1 MAMKRILVHLVP
13 LIVAATIVPG
23 AAHAQSPLACESLAG
38 LKIDNVNL
46 LSATRVAGS
55 TDLPSH
61 CRVLGF
67 VRPAINFDIRLPA
80 QNWNGKFFMAGCGGF
95 CGTLD
100 SDRFGFT
107 SAINYGLRRNYA
119 VSTMDAGHAL
129 VAGRTRGLQ
138 QPDCREDDQPRLPSH
153 PAELPCNR
161 PSVPSAII
169 VAKLGVIHAKGFEC
183 DYASERTLT

>member
-1 MAMKRILVHLVP
+1 
-13 LIVAATIVPG
+13 
-23 AAHAQSPLACESLAG
+23 LAG

-46 LSATRVAGS
+46 LSATQSWDYGPAVILPRTGLRS
-55 TDLPSH
+55 TRDQ
-61 CRVLGF
+61 
-67 VRPAINFDIRLPA
+67 FDIRLPA